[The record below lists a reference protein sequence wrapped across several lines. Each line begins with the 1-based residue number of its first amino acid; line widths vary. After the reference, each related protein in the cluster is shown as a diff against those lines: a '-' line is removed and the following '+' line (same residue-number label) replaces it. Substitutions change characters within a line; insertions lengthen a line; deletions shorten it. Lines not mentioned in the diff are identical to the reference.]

1 MSTKARLIS
10 TISAICMILAL
21 LVTGVWA
28 VSTANITLGG
38 TVTFTAD
45 NINATITGSITGTAD
60 PVSITPLVYR
70 ANKVPGDTEKNTWN
84 NDISFD
90 ANNLITMK
98 VHVKN
103 DSTERSL
110 FVKVTDNTTTTN
122 INKDFS
128 STVTNVG
135 SGDTYE
141 VVAGGEIEYT
151 LTLSV
156 DELDYSA
163 SATYALDVDL
173 RDANASAEDPA
184 PDNTAILSYSYNESK
199 KQATVTGSTSNLVA
213 DINVPETV
221 VHEGETYTVTAIAQE
236 AFLGYAN
243 LKNVS
248 LPDAITTIGDRAF
261 KNCILLT
268 EFDVPMRCESIGD
281 DTFAGCVNFEKI
293 DLSGTLLYYNT
304 SDRPF
309 ILSEVPNLTVYVEP
323 ENSKDYR
330 DHVYWGNFTIEII

>member
-173 RDANASAEDPA
+173 RDANAEYVP
-184 PDNTAILSYSYNESK
+184 NESDYPYLTFVYRNGNSSGTELEVSAQSITAENANIVIPEIIMKDGK
-199 KQATVTGSTSNLVA
+199 KCTVTVINAELFMQNNILESIVLPSTIVTIEDNAFYGCSNLTSVTLHATNPPELVSGGSTFQN
-213 DINVPETV
+213 T
-221 VHEGETYTVTAIAQE
+221 H
-236 AFLGYAN
+236 AN
-243 LKNVS
+243 LIIYI
-248 LPDAITTIGDRAF
+248 P
-261 KNCILLT
+261 
-268 EFDVPMRCESIGD
+268 
-281 DTFAGCVNFEKI
+281 AG
-293 DLSGTLLYYNT
+293 
-304 SDRPF
+304 
-309 ILSEVPNLTVYVEP
+309 
-323 ENSKDYR
+323 SKDLYSA
-330 DHVYWGNFTIEII
+330 DFLWGNSGLMEKLVEMN